1 MNTKEVIVRCTDGTT
16 MRGKINIGDKN
27 TRLSDYF
34 SNNQDP
40 FITLF
45 DATSEGEV
53 GKVIILNKDHL
64 IWVVPIKE

>member
-1 MNTKEVIVRCTDGTT
+1 MNAKEVIVRCTDGTT

-34 SNNQDP
+34 SFNKDP

-45 DATSEGEV
+45 DATSGGEV

>member
-1 MNTKEVIVRCTDGTT
+1 MNAKEVIVRCTDGTT

-27 TRLSDYF
+27 SRLSDYF
-34 SNNQDP
+34 SYNKDS

>member
-1 MNTKEVIVRCTDGTT
+1 MNTKEVIIRCTDGTT
-16 MRGKINIGDKN
+16 MRGKINIGDRN

-34 SNNQDP
+34 SNNQDS

-53 GKVIILNKDHL
+53 GKVIILNMDHL